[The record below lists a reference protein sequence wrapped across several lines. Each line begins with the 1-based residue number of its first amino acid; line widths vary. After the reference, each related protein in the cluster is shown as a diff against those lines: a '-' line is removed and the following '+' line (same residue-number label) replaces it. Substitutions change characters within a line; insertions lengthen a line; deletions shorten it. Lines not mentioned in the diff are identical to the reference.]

1 MRVTMRLTT
10 CAPRPPNRWGPGEWA
25 GAFGDLGTL
34 LPFVLAYLAVV
45 RMDPAGVLCGFG
57 LALVGSGLYYRT
69 PMPVQPMKAIGA
81 VAAAQAQAAQGVAL
95 SAGMVHGAGLV
106 TGLLWLLLGATGAA
120 QRIARW
126 VGAAVVRGLVLGLA
140 LALLLQAGRLMR
152 GEPTLALAALAVLA
166 PAVWP
171 AIWPARPLRGLGAA
185 GLLAALLLG
194 LGWTALHDP
203 AAYAAL
209 AGVRPALRLPSFA
222 WPALSAQDLLS
233 ATLLLALPQLPL
245 TLGNALVAVHAE
257 TRRLFPRHEVG
268 EREVALSTGAMNVVG
283 SAIGGVPMCHGAG
296 GLAAHVAFGART
308 GGSVVIL
315 GLLLLALGLCF
326 AQAVT
331 TLFGLLPPQ
340 VLGAVLAATALQLG
354 AAQLHGGAQPLTQA
368 ERALLAATA
377 ALSLWH
383 VGAGLAVGIVLQQAL
398 RARSRRVT
406 R

>member
-1 MRVTMRLTT
+1 
-10 CAPRPPNRWGPGEWA
+10 
-25 GAFGDLGTL
+25 
-34 LPFVLAYLAVV
+34 
-45 RMDPAGVLCGFG
+45 
-57 LALVGSGLYYRT
+57 
-69 PMPVQPMKAIGA
+69 MPVQPMKAIGA

-209 AGVRPALRLPSFA
+209 AAVRPALRLPSFA

-377 ALSLWH
+377 ALSVWH

>member
-1 MRVTMRLTT
+1 
-10 CAPRPPNRWGPGEWA
+10 
-25 GAFGDLGTL
+25 
-34 LPFVLAYLAVV
+34 
-45 RMDPAGVLCGFG
+45 
-57 LALVGSGLYYRT
+57 
-69 PMPVQPMKAIGA
+69 
-81 VAAAQAQAAQGVAL
+81 
-95 SAGMVHGAGLV
+95 
-106 TGLLWLLLGATGAA
+106 
-120 QRIARW
+120 
-126 VGAAVVRGLVLGLA
+126 
-140 LALLLQAGRLMR
+140 
-152 GEPTLALAALAVLA
+152 
-166 PAVWP
+166 
-171 AIWPARPLRGLGAA
+171 
-185 GLLAALLLG
+185 
-194 LGWTALHDP
+194 
-203 AAYAAL
+203 
-209 AGVRPALRLPSFA
+209 
-222 WPALSAQDLLS
+222 
-233 ATLLLALPQLPL
+233 PL

-354 AAQLHGGAQPLTQA
+354 AAQLRGGAQPLTQA

-377 ALSLWH
+377 ALSVWH